1 MALTIPRLMWGMAIG
16 WIGYLVALLMLLD
29 IIPLREDGLGVPI
42 EMTVIFS
49 LLFIVFF
56 VWLPLS
62 AWTLGAREALLFT
75 RTIGQIFDKMYFTL
89 GYVCGLELLLLGF
102 FITYQV
108 VARKLDWVQAPGT
121 DVMSGY
127 VLAMAATWAFS
138 YSLRSGAHVRID
150 VLLPYMGQKTRSTA
164 DWIAMAAVLFLGWVT
179 MWKMW
184 ETVVNNYTRGVVTND
199 YPLTPLFIPK
209 IVVSIGF
216 TLLCVTAIH
225 MMYMMVAE
233 SLLTTINR
241 LQGGE
246 EIEALDFMQ
255 GEAAG
260 AAD

>member
-1 MALTIPRLMWGMAIG
+1 MGIFNNEMIVMGIVILFGGLMIVASGLVFGPRT
-16 WIGYLVALLMLLD
+16 ALLGTRR
-29 IIPLREDGLGVPI
+29 ITGV
-42 EMTVIFS
+42 MD
-49 LLFIVFF
+49 
-56 VWLPLS
+56 
-62 AWTLGAREALLFT
+62 
-75 RTIGQIFDKMYFTL
+75 TIYYWL
-89 GYVCGLELLLLGF
+89 GYVCGVELLLLGF

-150 VLLPYMGQKTRSTA
+150 VLLPYMGSRTRATA
-164 DWIAMAAVLFLGWVT
+164 DWLAIGAVLFLGWVT

-184 ETVVNNYTRGVVTND
+184 ENVVNNYERGVVTND

-209 IVVSIGF
+209 IVVSLGF
-216 TLLCVTAIH
+216 TLLCLTALQ
-225 MMYMMVAE
+225 MMYSMVAE
-233 SLLTTINR
+233 AALVRWNR
-241 LQGGE
+241 AQGGA
-246 EIEALDFMQ
+246 EIRAISITG